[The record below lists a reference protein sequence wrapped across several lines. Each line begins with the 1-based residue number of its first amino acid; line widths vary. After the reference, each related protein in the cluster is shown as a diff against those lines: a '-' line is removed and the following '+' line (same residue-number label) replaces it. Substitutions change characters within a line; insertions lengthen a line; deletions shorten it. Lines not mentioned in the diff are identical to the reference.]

1 MCEIFIVEKK
11 YINSEET
18 SVVVLFELPAHD
30 WSELSQSPQ
39 WKAVENF
46 LSQLNENGGE
56 KKMPKIEKFE
66 SLHIDINKGIYEVN
80 GRDVSKS
87 GKNMNLTFEDGE
99 WTLEIS
105 EDSFF
110 ASNDEA
116 IKAKKESRQALWLSV
131 AALILSSIAFII
143 RIIRVLM
150 I

>member
-1 MCEIFIVEKK
+1 
-11 YINSEET
+11 
-18 SVVVLFELPAHD
+18 
-30 WSELSQSPQ
+30 
-39 WKAVENF
+39 
-46 LSQLNENGGE
+46 
-56 KKMPKIEKFE
+56 MPKIEKFE

-116 IKAKKESRQALWLSV
+116 IKAKKENRQALWLSV

>member
-1 MCEIFIVEKK
+1 
-11 YINSEET
+11 
-18 SVVVLFELPAHD
+18 
-30 WSELSQSPQ
+30 
-39 WKAVENF
+39 
-46 LSQLNENGGE
+46 
-56 KKMPKIEKFE
+56 MPKIEKFE

-87 GKNMNLTFEDGE
+87 GKNMNLTFEDGV

-110 ASNDEA
+110 ASNNEA